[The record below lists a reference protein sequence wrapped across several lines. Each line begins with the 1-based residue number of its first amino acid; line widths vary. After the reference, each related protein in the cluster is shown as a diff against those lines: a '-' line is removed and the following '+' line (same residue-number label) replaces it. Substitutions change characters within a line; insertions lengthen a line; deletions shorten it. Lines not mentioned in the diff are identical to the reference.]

1 MCSGDHLYFRKS
13 IFIHLFAFLF
23 MLFYPFSSQLLWIHT
38 KLLKDSYKYMW
49 KTLHNSYRKQKALLI
64 HVFIPRKANKG
75 KRFHSAGIKLAL
87 EEVEGTQ
94 PLYENSSSCLPSCN
108 LCCFL
113 FKRKEASHPTQTH
126 LLFSTWAST
135 I

>member
-1 MCSGDHLYFRKS
+1 MLK
-13 IFIHLFAFLF
+13 HLF
-23 MLFYPFSSQLLWIHT
+23 
-38 KLLKDSYKYMW
+38 
-49 KTLHNSYRKQKALLI
+49 
-64 HVFIPRKANKG
+64 IPQKANKG

-113 FKRKEASHPTQTH
+113 FKRKEASHLTQTQSQFPTRAKNDFKLENPVRNH
-126 LLFSTWAST
+126 LKRSRRPSTSST
-135 I
+135 DQSLLDQTDIMDLDRGHNPLDGAQAQGSNSSESF

>member
-1 MCSGDHLYFRKS
+1 MKICIY
-13 IFIHLFAFLF
+13 
-23 MLFYPFSSQLLWIHT
+23 
-38 KLLKDSYKYMW
+38 
-49 KTLHNSYRKQKALLI
+49 TL
-64 HVFIPRKANKG
+64 KANKG

-113 FKRKEASHPTQTH
+113 FKRKVASHQAQLKVDSEPSHSDFELENPVRNHIKRSRRPSTSSTDQSLLDQTDIMDLDRGH
-126 LLFSTWAST
+126 NPLDGAQAQGSNSSESF
-135 I
+135 